1 MGRESDSL
9 IRTQCHQS
17 ALCDISRRVSDR
29 DTFYLLSGAGAIIF
43 LNLTGYTPCQ
53 IALEEA
59 VAPEFFR
66 ASCWWM
72 APYIVRS
79 RGST

>member
-1 MGRESDSL
+1 MGRESGSL
-9 IRTQCHQS
+9 IRTQYHQS
-17 ALCDISRRVSDR
+17 ALCDVSWRVGDR
-29 DTFYLLSGAGAIIF
+29 IPFHLLSGAGAIIF

-59 VAPEFFR
+59 PAPEFFR

-72 APYIVRS
+72 AP
-79 RGST
+79 

>member
-1 MGRESDSL
+1 MERESGSW
-9 IRTQCHQS
+9 IRTQSHQS
-17 ALCDISRRVSDR
+17 ALYDVSQRVSDR
-29 DTFYLLSGAGAIIF
+29 HPFYLLSGAGAIIF

-72 APYIVRS
+72 AP
-79 RGST
+79 